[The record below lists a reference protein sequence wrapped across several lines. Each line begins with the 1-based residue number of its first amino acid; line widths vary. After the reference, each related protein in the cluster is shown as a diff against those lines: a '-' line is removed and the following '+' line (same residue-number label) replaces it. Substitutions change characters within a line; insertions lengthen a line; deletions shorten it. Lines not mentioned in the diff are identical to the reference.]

1 VVVGRWQ
8 SVPCRL
14 LLLDEP
20 FQGVDIGARRDIV
33 EALRADRRD
42 GATLI
47 ATSDVEEAIE
57 AADVVAVMRR
67 HSIVGAHDLR
77 LSGGSSLIAAIAA
90 HEADDG
96 HGAAA

>member
-1 VVVGRWQ
+1 M
-8 SVPCRL
+8 S
-14 LLLDEP
+14 
-20 FQGVDIGARRDIV
+20 ARRDIV

-57 AADVVAVMRR
+57 AADVVAVMRG
-67 HSIVGAHDLR
+67 HSIIGAHDLR

-90 HEADDG
+90 LETNEADDR